1 MNLLQ
6 KLRPQYLK
14 KLQQHADQE
23 PKLVSNILET
33 LETEKYVGNLKYS
46 TVIDL
51 QCLLSTPTLN
61 AYIFFRDDS

>member
-14 KLQQHADQE
+14 KIQQHADQE
-23 PKLVSNILET
+23 PILVYEILET
-33 LETEKYVGNLKYS
+33 LEKEKYVGNLKYS
-46 TVIDL
+46 TIIDL
-51 QCLLSTPTLN
+51 QYLLSNPTLN

>member
-23 PKLVSNILET
+23 PQTVSEIIET